1 MDKNEIIRLINDAE
15 YKTVFDL
22 FSDANNAEIRDI
34 LLEIAYDTESM
45 SVLGF
50 VVFALHNTNSEFWSD
65 LAIEILL
72 GVFSYIEGAYSI
84 AYYLSVKALK
94 QNRSK
99 ENMERLLFFNKLPEK
114 LLKDDEALKIKNEV
128 LLMDS
133 K

>member
-22 FSDANNAEIRDI
+22 FSDIDNAEIRGI
-34 LLEIAYDTESM
+34 LLEIAYDTESI

-65 LAIEILL
+65 FAIEILL

-84 AYYLSVKALK
+84 AYYLSAEALK